1 MDKRVAMRKAALYV
15 AFLLA
20 VGLFALDRMAAY
32 LHRPTRTSTAVVI
45 YTAEWCPYCRQLR
58 AHLKANGIPAQEY
71 DVENTLQGGMGFW
84 ALRGKGVPISAIGPD
99 VVYGFDLERI
109 NRALIK
115 LGYRIDALPDA
126 HRFSAGGGMA
136 QTPGL

>member
-20 VGLFALDRMAAY
+20 MGLFALDRTAAY

-58 AHLKANGIPAQEY
+58 THLKANGVPAREY
-71 DVENTLQGGMGFW
+71 DVENSLQGGMGFW
-84 ALRGKGVPISAIGPD
+84 ALRGKGVPICAIGPD

-109 NRALIK
+109 NRSLIK
-115 LGYRIDALPDA
+115 LGYRIDALPDE
-126 HRFSAGGGMA
+126 RRVQAGDGTA
-136 QTPGL
+136 QTQGP

>member
-20 VGLFALDRMAAY
+20 LILFGLDRTAAY
-32 LHRPTRTSTAVVI
+32 LHRPSRSSTAVII

-58 AHLKANGIPAQEY
+58 AHLKANGIPAREY
-71 DVENTLQGGMGFW
+71 DVEKSFQGGMGFW

-109 NRALIK
+109 NRSLSK
-115 LGYRIDALPDA
+115 LGYQLDAPREEVRIQDN
-126 HRFSAGGGMA
+126 HRAPPP
-136 QTPGL
+136 QGL

>member
-1 MDKRVAMRKAALYV
+1 MDKRVTARKAALYV

-20 VGLFALDRMAAY
+20 LSLFALDRTAAW

-58 AHLKANGIPAQEY
+58 AYLKANGIPAREY
-71 DVENTLQGGMGFW
+71 DVEKSLQGGMGFW

-109 NRALIK
+109 NRCLIK
-115 LGYRIDALPDA
+115 LGYQTDALHDE
-126 HRFSAGGGMA
+126 RRLQAGGRAA
-136 QTPGL
+136 QTQGL